1 MVAIVTDVHYR
12 MSLALIR
19 ELDQSGVEVITCERE
34 GHRDS
39 RSSPALG
46 ALSRHASRH
55 VWLPEE
61 GYLEGLW
68 ELCREIG
75 LGRECRPALL
85 PVGAATLGQVA
96 AARERFQE
104 VCGLCVPAAGQLD
117 LLNSKE
123 RLAALAEELRIPVP
137 KGFYRRE
144 GEDTDAFLARIPLPC
159 AVKPVCG
166 EKLGLTAAARYA
178 IARTPGELAAAFARF
193 RDLAGEDPVVQEYL
207 PGGALGCSVLAQEGR
222 VLSSICHR
230 RVREYPVSG
239 GPSSCCVCE
248 DRPDLRAY
256 AIRLVEETGYT
267 GLAMLEFKED
277 GAGRP
282 RLLEVNP
289 RVWGTFPLTRIAG
302 SGLPLLWF
310 LQSWN
315 AGNQSNPAA
324 LPEQA
329 PPRPR
334 KKMIFA
340 ASDLMAAAGYAR
352 RGKPGRALGA
362 LADLLNPAVRD
373 GLFEWGDPLPGLA
386 YFRSLL
392 AKERHR

>member
-178 IARTPGELAAAFARF
+178 IVRTPGELAAAFARF

-207 PGGALGCSVLAQEGR
+207 PGGALGCSVLARSGQAMAA
-222 VLSSICHR
+222 ICHQ

-239 GPSSCCVCE
+239 GPSSCCQCVERE
-248 DRPDLRAY
+248 DIRTY
-256 AIRLVEETGYT
+256 AARLTAETGLT
-267 GLAMLEFKED
+267 GLAMFEFKED
-277 GAGRP
+277 RDGAP
-282 RLLEVNP
+282 RLLECNP
-289 RVWGTFPLTRIAG
+289 RVWGTFPLTRVSG
-302 SGLPLLWF
+302 SGIPLLWCA
-310 LQSWN
+310 LAWN
-315 AGNQSNPAA
+315 AGNPDNPAPLPA
-324 LPEQA
+324 LT
-329 PPRPR
+329 PPRGR
-334 KKMIFA
+334 RMIFA

-352 RGKPGRALGA
+352 RGSPGRALGA
-362 LADLLNPAVRD
+362 LGDFLNPWVRD
-373 GLFEWGDPLPGLA
+373 GLFEWGDMAPALA

-392 AKERHR
+392 AKERR